1 MKWISYLLL
10 KSFRD
15 KQAKYCKLPGK
26 LDDSDVKA
34 INIKQFYWTKIRQKY
49 YTVRDLS
56 KKKYIYICRYIHIY
70 SQPSII
76 SIVVEDVNLSVV
88 QQRVKYI
95 LHGEEECVHQDF
107 NG

>member
-15 KQAKYCKLPGK
+15 KQVKYCKLPGK

-34 INIKQFYWTKIRQKY
+34 INIKQFYWTKIRQQKY

-56 KKKYIYICRYIHIY
+56 KKKKNIYIYIYIKKPY
-70 SQPSII
+70 TI
-76 SIVVEDVNLSVV
+76 SIVVEDVTLFIA
-88 QQRVKYI
+88 QQRVKNV

>member
-1 MKWISYLLL
+1 MNWISYLLL

-56 KKKYIYICRYIHIY
+56 KKKYIYIYVDIYIYIHN
-70 SQPSII
+70 P
-76 SIVVEDVNLSVV
+76 LSSA
-88 QQRVKYI
+88 
-95 LHGEEECVHQDF
+95 LL
-107 NG
+107 